1 MTNRKSKKT
10 TEIDAFDPVVYG
22 SGELAFIRSEN
33 GKFSSLAEADEYLRA
48 LSPEP
53 DRERR
58 LTDFFLDGYDVTAL
72 AAARLFFPLFAVVV
86 ILFGIFLEPMCFL
99 ILEPTACFT
108 ALGFAVPAYYS
119 KKAQKCDEVFDR
131 GALRCAVPLRI
142 KRGRLKTRLT
152 YAFLSGG
159 KEIVHSRNFVT
170 DDDDLQRL
178 YGAAVIVVAY
188 DESISR
194 SISVPVIPITANDPK
209 R

>member
-72 AAARLFFPLFAVVV
+72 AAARLFFPLVAVVV
-86 ILFGIFLEPMCFL
+86 ILFGIFLEPMCFI
-99 ILEPTACFT
+99 ILAPIAFFT
-108 ALGFAVPAYYS
+108 ALGFAVPAYYL

-142 KRGRLKTRLT
+142 
-152 YAFLSGG
+152 
-159 KEIVHSRNFVT
+159 
-170 DDDDLQRL
+170 
-178 YGAAVIVVAY
+178 
-188 DESISR
+188 
-194 SISVPVIPITANDPK
+194 
-209 R
+209 